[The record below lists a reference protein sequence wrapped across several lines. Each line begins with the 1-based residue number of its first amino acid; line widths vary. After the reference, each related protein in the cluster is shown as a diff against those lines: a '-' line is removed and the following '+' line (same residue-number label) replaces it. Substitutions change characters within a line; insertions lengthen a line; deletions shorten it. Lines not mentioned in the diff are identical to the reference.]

1 MSPRRPPSSKDRSDQ
16 LSSNFILNGGGLLLH
31 AGPPVD
37 HERAVYISK
46 RGLALDYHLPSSDAG
61 RGGPNY
67 FEVEMRQWDR
77 DKTRIIIGYVAR
89 PINGAGGGGG
99 GGGLTSSDR
108 RANTLRELHHA
119 TLNGPPM
126 LAFEVPSGLFSKVYS
141 YKGPAAPP
149 KTAEKKFARP
159 FATGDTIGVG
169 FRPKQV
175 STYQAWSFF

>member
-1 MSPRRPPSSKDRSDQ
+1 M
-16 LSSNFILNGGGLLLH
+16 H

-46 RGLALDYHLPSSDAG
+46 RGLADHRPSDAN
-61 RGGPNY
+61 GPNY

-89 PINGAGGGGG
+89 PINDAGG
-99 GGGLTSSDR
+99 GGGLTPSDR
-108 RANTLRELHHA
+108 RANALRELHHA

-141 YKGPAAPP
+141 CKGPAVPP
-149 KTAEKKFARP
+149 KTVEKKF
-159 FATGDTIGVG
+159 T
-169 FRPKQV
+169 
-175 STYQAWSFF
+175 